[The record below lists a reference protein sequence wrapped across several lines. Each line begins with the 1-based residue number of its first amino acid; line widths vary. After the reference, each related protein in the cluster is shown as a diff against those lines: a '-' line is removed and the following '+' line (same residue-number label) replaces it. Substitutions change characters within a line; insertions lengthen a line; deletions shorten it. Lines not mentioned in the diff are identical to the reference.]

1 MIESEKKKLTLSVNA
16 EIVEKA
22 KKDPTINISDITE
35 KLLKAFTTSSKTADK
50 EKLYKMYQEFFNL
63 MLPLLKK
70 FRVKVQIGH
79 EELER
84 ESENEEDYQ
93 EVWDGPEDRHYES
106 LLPPEIFGIYLES
119 DGSFSHDVADIL
131 DIKDINI
138 NHFHRPQEI
147 LDRFLSSVLEG
158 AEYRKNQFK
167 EIEMAKTIIDA
178 ITKGTISG
186 QLSKKEPRII
196 FDNRSRKR
204 R

>member
-1 MIESEKKKLTLSVNA
+1 MEKQEVKKQKLTLSVDSDII
-16 EIVEKA
+16 ERA
-22 KKDPTINISDITE
+22 KSDPTINISEITE
-35 KLLKAFTTSSKTADK
+35 KVLRAFTTSSKTADK
-50 EKLYKMYQEFFNL
+50 EKLYQMYQELFNL

-79 EELER
+79 EEV
-84 ESENEEDYQ
+84 ESEDEEDYEQ
-93 EVWDGPEDRHYES
+93 VWDENGESHYES
-106 LLPPEIFGIYLES
+106 RVPPEIFGIYLQP

-138 NHFHRPQEI
+138 NHFYRPQEI

-178 ITKGTISG
+178 ITKPIISK
-186 QLSKKEPRII
+186 SKK
-196 FDNRSRKR
+196 SKGRKR